1 MRGLADYGTGDP
13 RAVVVTGPP
22 ERVAGR
28 YAEWAEAGA
37 GQVVAMPF
45 GGDWFRQV
53 ELLGEVARLLG

>member
-1 MRGLADYGTGDP
+1 M
-13 RAVVVTGPP
+13 VVTGPP